1 MLPGSFQM
9 PAAVILLVGGLC
21 SCFAGYRIFRFV
33 LAFFGF
39 VFGALFV
46 SSAMGSDQT
55 LWMIGAALLGGLVGA
70 LVLFAA
76 YFVGV
81 ALIGAGMGAGLA
93 MVLWAAMGREPGIV
107 PVIILAVLGAVGALA
122 VQRHVIIVATA
133 LAGAQTAV
141 VGAAELIGRKEFDA
155 RRMFHVYPLD
165 PVPNTR
171 WDLVAF
177 FVLGALGLVF
187 QLRMKGTKKK

>member
-1 MLPGSFQM
+1 
-9 PAAVILLVGGLC
+9 
-21 SCFAGYRIFRFV
+21 
-33 LAFFGF
+33 
-39 VFGALFV
+39 
-46 SSAMGSDQT
+46 
-55 LWMIGAALLGGLVGA
+55 
-70 LVLFAA
+70 
-76 YFVGV
+76 
-81 ALIGAGMGAGLA
+81 MGAGLA

-141 VGAAELIGRKEFDA
+141 VGAAELIGGKGFDA

-165 PVPNTR
+165 PVPDTR

-177 FVLGALGLVF
+177 FVLGALGLVL
-187 QLRMKGTKKK
+187 QLRMKATKKR